1 MLVPARRP
9 DRVAEMP
16 EEKDITQLLHAWS
29 AGDLESLDRVLPLVY
44 DELRRLAAA
53 KMWRERGDH
62 TLQPTAL
69 VHEAFLR
76 LAELHRIRWRD
87 RGHFFGAAAQI
98 MRRVLVDHA
107 RRHRAAKR
115 GAGKELQLGE
125 EFVLS
130 DEQAHEITVLD
141 DALGDLERLDPR
153 QSRVVELRYFGGF
166 SVSETAEA
174 LAISAATVK
183 RDWAVARAWL
193 QSYMERSGDPVETEH
208 ADPTV

>member
-1 MLVPARRP
+1 MQ
-9 DRVAEMP
+9 D
-16 EEKDITQLLHAWS
+16 EKEITQLLQAWS
-29 AGDLESLDRVLPLVY
+29 AGDVESLERVLPLVY

-53 KMWRERGDH
+53 KMGRERRDH

-76 LAELHRIRWRD
+76 LAELHRIRWRS
-87 RGHFFGAAAQI
+87 RAHFFGAAAQI

-115 GAGKELQLGE
+115 GAGEELQLGE
-125 EFVLS
+125 GLVLS
-130 DEQAHEITVLD
+130 DEQAHEIAVLD
-141 DALGDLERLDPR
+141 DALHDLDRLDPR
-153 QSRVVELRYFGGF
+153 QGRVVELRYFGGF
-166 SVSETAEA
+166 SVPETAEA
-174 LAISAATVK
+174 LGISAATVK

-193 QSYMERSGDPVETEH
+193 QGYMETSAGPGETEH

>member
-1 MLVPARRP
+1 
-9 DRVAEMP
+9 MP
-16 EEKDITQLLHAWS
+16 EEGDITQLLHAWS
-29 AGDLESLDRVLPLVY
+29 AGDVEPLDRVLPLVY
-44 DELRRLAAA
+44 DELRRLAAS
-53 KMWRERGDH
+53 KMGGERRDH

-76 LAELHRIRWRD
+76 LTQLHGIRWRD

-115 GAGKELQLGE
+115 GAGKKLRLE
-125 EFVLS
+125 EGLVMS
-130 DEQAHEITVLD
+130 DEQAHEIAVLD
-141 DALGDLERLDPR
+141 DALLDLERLDSR

-166 SVSETAEA
+166 SVPETADA
-174 LAISAATVK
+174 LGVSAATVK

-193 QSYMERSGDPVETEH
+193 QSYMETSGDSLEADH
-208 ADPTV
+208 ADPAG